1 MSAPCDPGKPDCDE
15 RRRGK
20 VGRRSDRTG
29 IPISIN
35 AAGQVIRSPVYNTQL
50 AQTIVQATE
59 GQTIVLGGLI
69 STTKNQDHRRVPYL
83 SNIPILGNLFRFD
96 HVDQERREL
105 LILLT
110 PHIVRNEN
118 DAERIKQIE
127 AARMS
132 WCLGDV
138 IKVHGPS
145 GLRTRYDDFSNAETT
160 VVYPGMHMGTPTP
173 AGPEMPN
180 HPTEEVPAQHRGPR
194 CRRTSS

>member
-1 MSAPCDPGKPDCDE
+1 M
-15 RRRGK
+15 
-20 VGRRSDRTG
+20 
-29 IPISIN
+29 
-35 AAGQVIRSPVYNTQL
+35 
-50 AQTIVQATE
+50 
-59 GQTIVLGGLI
+59 
-69 STTKNQDHRRVPYL
+69 

-110 PHIVRNEN
+110 PHIVRDEN
-118 DAERIKQIE
+118 DADRIKQIE

-173 AGPEMPN
+173 AGPEIAESSDRRSARAS
-180 HPTEEVPAQHRGPR
+180 TEDPGADGTAVEQRDESKSGFVVTPEPR
-194 CRRTSS
+194 A